1 MRYQQKVLNDLERC
15 QSIVSRL
22 KMGMQDG
29 SISIQ
34 DAIAQL
40 ESLEQTLQYAIDT
53 IELEDENESGCGV
66 DTLS

>member
-15 QSIVSRL
+15 QTIVSRL

-53 IELEDENESGCGV
+53 VELEDQSEAGFGV